1 MRQPKLIDYILLT
14 TLSLIWASAFFNIK
28 IATYSFGPV
37 TIAFLRVF
45 FGAIPVLLLCY
56 YKNIKI
62 EAFSKD
68 WHWFAMI
75 GFINLVAPFFLI
87 AYGVKSVQSNLAAI
101 LMSTTPLSSTVL
113 GHFFTKNEKFNLIKT
128 FGILIGFSGIVFLFS
143 DNILIDENNF
153 TSALLILLGSTCY
166 VVGGVLTLKI
176 SKKKNENVTGSILIW
191 AIIYVRAFGLGP
203 FAGLLSIFTAD
214 VGTLGKLFSEATD
227 NADKKQIEG
236 ITATGSNKSSI
247 IRYGLIPQIFP
258 IFISQSLYFFESN
271 TRSAVILGVV
281 GAGGI
286 GLQLTE
292 RMKAQ
297 YWDQTLFI
305 IVLILIMVA
314 IIDSISRAI
323 RKRIIYE

>member
-1 MRQPKLIDYILLT
+1 MRQPILLDYLLL
-14 TLSLIWASAFFNIK
+14 TLLALIWASAFFNIK

-56 YKNIKI
+56 FKKIKI

-113 GHFFTKNEKFNLIKT
+113 AHFYTKNEKFNFIKT
-128 FGILIGFSGIVFLFS
+128 IGILIGFSGIIFLFS
-143 DNILIDENNF
+143 DNLLIDENNF

-191 AIIYVRAFGLGP
+191 ATIILIPLASFIEQPWELNPRLDSIVSVIYLGLV
-203 FAGLLSIFTAD
+203 ST
-214 VGTLGKLFSEATD
+214 
-227 NADKKQIEG
+227 G
-236 ITATGSNKSSI
+236 IAWL
-247 IRYGLIPQIFP
+247 IRFKILVNNGLIFQSQVSYLIP
-258 IFISQSLYFFESN
+258 IFGTILSYIFLKELITIKVFISLVAVCLGIYFV
-271 TRSAVILGVV
+271 R
-281 GAGGI
+281 
-286 GLQLTE
+286 
-292 RMKAQ
+292 KA
-297 YWDQTLFI
+297 DFAKTI
-305 IVLILIMVA
+305 
-314 IIDSISRAI
+314 
-323 RKRIIYE
+323 

>member
-1 MRQPKLIDYILLT
+1 MKQPALIDYLL
-14 TLSLIWASAFFNIK
+14 LVLLALIWASAFFNIK

-68 WHWFAMI
+68 WHWFAII

-113 GHFFTKNEKFNLIKT
+113 GHFYTKNEKFNFIKT
-128 FGILIGFSGIVFLFS
+128 FGILIGFSGIIYLFS
-143 DNILIDENNF
+143 DNLLINENNLV
-153 TSALLILLGSTCY
+153 SALLILVGSTCY

-191 AIIYVRAFGLGP
+191 ATIILIPLVSFIEQPWNTVPRLDSTISVIYLGLVST
-203 FAGLLSIFTAD
+203 GLAWLLRFRIL
-214 VGTLGKLFSEATD
+214 VK
-227 NADKKQIEG
+227 N
-236 ITATGSNKSSI
+236 
-247 IRYGLIPQIFP
+247 GLIFQSQVSYLIP
-258 IFISQSLYFFESN
+258 IFG
-271 TRSAVILGVV
+271 TILSY
-281 GAGGI
+281 I
-286 GLQLTE
+286 FLKELITT
-292 RMKAQ
+292 K
-297 YWDQTLFI
+297 
-305 IVLILIMVA
+305 VLISLIAVSFG
-314 IIDSISRAI
+314 IYFV
-323 RKRIIYE
+323 RKADNKKNINSSYN